1 MGLLSLPPPHQR
13 RHYGLG
19 YVRDINRITPL
30 GPHRSHL
37 MLILLSILGMETLR
51 LREVKQLT
59 PSPAESKMEQSPSS
73 GLTSLQQDLL
83 SIHRADWGHLDASWG
98 STLGLAQGLPE
109 RARGQGEAG
118 HLRMPLSSHSRSHL
132 SAEAAVQIHA
142 GAVSTEGGPRGETHL
157 PPAETTQAAWFTY
170 PETNT
175 QAEETGGKDRT
186 LSFHTLPCTPLPAH
200 THTHPGRLPTSLR

>member
-1 MGLLSLPPPHQR
+1 MGLLCLPPPHQR

-83 SIHRADWGHLDASWG
+83 SIHRADWGRLDPSWG
-98 STLGLAQGLPE
+98 STLGLAQGQLE
-109 RARGQGEAG
+109 RAGDQGGAG
-118 HLRMPLSSHSRSHL
+118 HLRMPLSSHSRSQL
-132 SAEAAVQIHA
+132 SAEVAVQIHA
-142 GAVSTEGGPRGETHL
+142 GAVSAEGGPRGETQL
-157 PPAETTQAAWFTY
+157 PPAETAQAAWFTY

-175 QAEETGGKDRT
+175 QAEQTGGKHRP
-186 LSFHTLPCTPLPAH
+186 LPCTPLPAR
-200 THTHPGRLPTSLR
+200 THPGRLPTSLR